1 MATKAGLR
9 AAVAAVLMAGMI
21 PASAQD
27 RDLDLMNSGKDTL
40 GKPAPELIS
49 AGWVGSPVTLRGVKG
64 NLVVLNFWNSDTA
77 YFSSPEYFIKGM
89 MADYEKYCRTPNITF
104 VSICRS
110 MTASM
115 RQVERD
121 VQQYKLNPIPTML
134 DAGGAT
140 AKAYKIPKEYSSWV
154 VVIDHEGKIVYNRN
168 KGWFWSSGPDKD
180 KLVHHTMIEE
190 NQKRAPGILDRKFMP
205 ADASSAAHLYDLQQ
219 FLLAEVE
226 IKKMEGKKS
235 SEEMKTFA
243 SYMRE
248 AIADTRKKRLDEIQQ
263 MVSAEPIH
271 AYREAVAFVAAFP
284 AAPERVTMNDIGKS
298 LLKNPAVKTELQAED
313 AYRRVLL
320 PELARTPKGSAEFA
334 ARVQPALDGYMKVYG
349 STEYAAAVSDGVE
362 GYKMAAATRSR

>member
-1 MATKAGLR
+1 MGTKIAIRMMA
-9 AAVAAVLMAGMI
+9 AAALLAGMT
-21 PASAQD
+21 PLAAQD
-27 RDLDLMNSGKDTL
+27 RDLELMNSGKDTL
-40 GKPAPELIS
+40 GKPAPELVS
-49 AGWVGSPVTLRGVKG
+49 AGWVGSPVTLRGVRG
-64 NLVVLNFWNSDTA
+64 NLVVLNFWNGDTA
-77 YFSSPEYFIKGM
+77 YFSSPEYVIKSM
-89 MADYEKYCRTPNITF
+89 MADYEKYSRTPNITF

-115 RQVERD
+115 KQVERD
-121 VQQYKLNPIPTML
+121 AQQFKVNPIPTML

-140 AKAYKIPKEYSSWV
+140 AKAYKIPKEYSSWI
-154 VVIDHEGKIVYNRN
+154 VVIDHTGKIVYNRN

-180 KLVHHTMIEE
+180 KLVHHTLIEE

-205 ADASSAAHLYDLQQ
+205 ADASPAAHFYDLQQ
-219 FLLAEVE
+219 FLQAEVE
-226 IKKMEGKKS
+226 IRKMEAKKS

-248 AIADTRKKRLDEIQQ
+248 AIADVRKKRLDEIQQ

-284 AAPERVTMNDIGKS
+284 AAPERPAMNDIGKS
-298 LLKNPAVKTELQAED
+298 LLKNPQVMTELKAED
-313 AYRRVLL
+313 AYRRILL
-320 PELARTPKGSAEFA
+320 PELAKTPKGTAEFA